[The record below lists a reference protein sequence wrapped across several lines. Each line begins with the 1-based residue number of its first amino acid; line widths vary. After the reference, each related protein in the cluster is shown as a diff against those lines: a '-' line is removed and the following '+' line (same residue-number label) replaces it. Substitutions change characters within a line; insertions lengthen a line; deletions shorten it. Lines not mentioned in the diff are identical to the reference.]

1 VIPVDQWL
9 GLTEQ
14 RFRPGV
20 RERGCREAL
29 HCPFEVA
36 RVNLQRTAPWSLD
49 GRTLREVVENQGRAV
64 EAAQPRGAL
73 LPAFTATE
81 CTDQI
86 LIGGAD
92 GVMVPLV
99 TQQQKDRRRP
109 NGVRKGGRRRRVWG
123 GPRPVA
129 KDPSTSS
136 SWWHSMTRTR
146 PIVTWWRRRA
156 TRRWPVA

>member
-1 VIPVDQWL
+1 MIPVDQWR

-20 RERGCREAL
+20 RERCCREAL

-36 RVNLQRTAPWSLD
+36 RANLQRTAPWSLD

-99 TQQQKDRRRP
+99 TQQQKDRRRDTAAAQ
-109 NGVRKGGRRRRVWG
+109 GR
-123 GPRPVA
+123 
-129 KDPSTSS
+129 
-136 SWWHSMTRTR
+136 
-146 PIVTWWRRRA
+146 
-156 TRRWPVA
+156 

>member
-1 VIPVDQWL
+1 MRRTVYWSPQRGTVIPVDQWL

-64 EAAQPRGAL
+64 EAAQQSGAL
-73 LPAFTATE
+73 LPAFTAAE
-81 CTDQI
+81 CTDQT

-99 TQQQKDRRRP
+99 TQQQKDRRRDTEAAQRLAQGRP
-109 NGVRKGGRRRRVWG
+109 STAGVGRRQRRTLPRVQAG
-123 GPRPVA
+123 G
-129 KDPSTSS
+129 
-136 SWWHSMTRTR
+136 
-146 PIVTWWRRRA
+146 IL
-156 TRRWPVA
+156 